1 MSRLTKRNADGT
13 AWYNHTTEREV
24 KNGDILEKLA
34 HYEDLEEAGRTERR
48 CRMSDKEYYYYIYV
62 NGTSSYGSV
71 IVDENA
77 TKEEIEQAIVD
88 DAVKDIVFSTEEID

>member
-1 MSRLTKRNADGT
+1 
-13 AWYNHTTEREV
+13 
-24 KNGDILEKLA
+24 
-34 HYEDLEEAGRTERR
+34 
-48 CRMSDKEYYYYIYV
+48 MSDKEYYYRIYV